1 MTATINQPLPLLDSS
16 NDAGTSGASN
26 QTNLQKIQNAAKSI
40 MQYASLAFMF
50 ILPGILESRPN
61 GFIILFSILTAI
73 SFFALLTSAV
83 QKYYFLSIKMWPKIL
98 DVGVFV
104 INICLIIYTQASGK
118 TPADLTSFLE
128 AWSGFI
134 LNLALLCVVLI
145 SLLVRMP
152 FTMQIAKENVPEEH
166 WSSPT
171 FITINY
177 HITLAWAVV
186 FALDVVLKLLGIYV
200 YP

>member
-1 MTATINQPLPLLDSS
+1 
-16 NDAGTSGASN
+16 
-26 QTNLQKIQNAAKSI
+26 
-40 MQYASLAFMF
+40 
-50 ILPGILESRPN
+50 
-61 GFIILFSILTAI
+61 
-73 SFFALLTSAV
+73 
-83 QKYYFLSIKMWPKIL
+83 
-98 DVGVFV
+98 
-104 INICLIIYTQASGK
+104 
-118 TPADLTSFLE
+118 
-128 AWSGFI
+128 
-134 LNLALLCVVLI
+134 
-145 SLLVRMP
+145 MP